1 MILCRPSFDG
11 GCVGAIHTRKMTA
24 GRNGQYKNPKS
35 QRNEKREEHSRER
48 FLDDR
53 LQRRGPDSA
62 RPRVPRGGRKGGC
75 SLLWC
80 GAPYR
85 VGGRSR
91 PRRRARSAPRG
102 GYTRRGRRP
111 RWPRRGPRGSR
122 GRRRSPRARGRG
134 RPPPSRH
141 PPCGRRRAPHAKPR
155 WCAPPSAPRAFARS
169 ESVRRH
175 PLEPAPSR
183 SRARDALRRTSRRAS
198 GDRRPGRHRV
208 SRGPR

>member
-24 GRNGQYKNPKS
+24 GRNGQYKNSKS

-62 RPRVPRGGRKGGC
+62 RPRVPRGGEEGRMFS
-75 SLLWC
+75 SL
-80 GAPYR
+80 
-85 VGGRSR
+85 V
-91 PRRRARSAPRG
+91 RRAVPRG
-102 GYTRRGRRP
+102 RALASASASAFGAARGVHAPWSSSAVASTRSSWFAGAETVAA
-111 RWPRRGPRGSR
+111 
-122 GRRRSPRARGRG
+122 RAGRG

-141 PPCGRRRAPHAKPR
+141 PPCGRRRAPRAKPR

-198 GDRRPGRHRV
+198 GDRRPGRRRV